1 MSLKLKY
8 RKEQYPFVI
17 PNLDDW
23 PIVHLMNDKEAF
35 KKSVV
40 YFTRDRILELHGHR
54 LDEEI
59 AKTMFLERERIK
71 NDPWRVDPPNEKK
84 FWSKVQKGLLKQ
96 PLEDDIDQ
104 TAPISTEEILEMI
117 IRRYGNEIQ
126 GNFNKDTYWFARR
139 FLTSA
144 FTRLLNA
151 ASAKNIWKFWGMR
164 HRLQERIQAVG
175 EVEHVRELSKKG
187 TVILV
192 PTHFSNLD
200 SILIGLT
207 LDYVGLPAFSY
218 GAGLNLFNTG
228 ALAYFMNRLGAYRID
243 RRKKN
248 SIYLETLKA
257 YSNLSIQQGVHSLFF
272 PGGTRARSGQIENK
286 LKLGMLGTV
295 IEAQQTLYQQ
305 GKDEKI
311 FVVPLMLGYHFVLE
325 AKSLIEQYLKRTGK
339 EQYYSKDEFRSYFKV
354 AKFIWQFFGKSSEIV
369 VSFGKPFDVLG
380 NDVDENG
387 ISYGKQG
394 EVINT
399 KDYFLTNGIVN
410 MDKQRDAVYTKL
422 LGEKIVER
430 FYSENIILS
439 SHVVAFTAFNYLKH
453 EHPDLDIYDLMRVP
467 AKGIVF
473 EHNKFYRLL
482 EQVQQDIFKMEKL
495 DKVKVSEVVKGNV
508 RELAKNALSN
518 LGIYHTQ
525 KPFLK
530 DKHSNNFKTQDIRL
544 LYYYHN
550 HLLGYD
556 IEKRINWT

>member
-8 RKEQYPFVI
+8 RKEQYPFVN
-17 PNLDDW
+17 PNIDDW
-23 PIVHLMNDKEAF
+23 PIVQLMNDKEDF

-40 YFTRDRILELHGHR
+40 EFTKERFIELYGHR

-59 AKTMFLERERIK
+59 AKTMFRERERIK

-84 FWSKVQKGLLKQ
+84 FWSKVQKDLLKQ
-96 PLEDDIDQ
+96 PLENSSDQ
-104 TAPISTEEILEMI
+104 TATISTDEILETI
-117 IRRYGNEIQ
+117 VRRYGNEIQ

-139 FLTSA
+139 FLTSG

-151 ASAKNIWKFWGMR
+151 ASAKNVWKFWGMR
-164 HRLQERIQAVG
+164 RRLQEKIQAVG
-175 EVEHVRELSKKG
+175 EVEHIRELSKKG
-187 TVILV
+187 TVVLV

-207 LDYVGLPAFSY
+207 IDYVGLPAFSY

-248 SIYLETLKA
+248 AIYLETLKA
-257 YSNLSIQQGVHSLFF
+257 YSNLSIQRGVHSLFF

-295 IEAQQTLYQQ
+295 IEAQQTIYKE

-325 AKSLIEQYLKRTGK
+325 AKSLIEQHLKRTGK
-339 EQYYSKDEFRSYFKV
+339 EQYYSKDEFRSYFKL
-354 AKFIWQFFGKSSEIV
+354 AKFVWQFFGKSSEIV
-369 VSFGKPFDVLG
+369 VTFGKPFDVLG

-387 ISYGKQG
+387 VSHGKNG
-394 EVINT
+394 EIIDT
-399 KDYFLTNGIVN
+399 KDYFISNGEIN
-410 MDKQRDAVYTKL
+410 TDKQRDVVYTKL

-430 FYSENIILS
+430 FYTENIVLS
-439 SHVVAFTAFNYLKH
+439 SHIVAFTAFNYIKYQ
-453 EHPDLDIYDLMRVP
+453 HPDLDLYNLMRLS
-467 AKGIVF
+467 AKDIVF
-473 EHNKFYRLL
+473 ENKRFYALL
-482 EQVQQDIFKMEKL
+482 EQVQQDIFKMNKL
-495 DKVKVSEVVKGNV
+495 GKIEMSEAVEGSVEG
-508 RELAKNALSN
+508 LAENALSN
-518 LGIYHTQ
+518 LGIYHAQ

-530 DKHSNNFKTQDIRL
+530 DKKSNNFKTQDIRL

-550 HLLGYD
+550 HLLGYG
-556 IEKRINWT
+556 IEKRINWN